1 MPESKIQRSGSFT
14 ESESEDDES
23 EEVIDIVWDFCRQS
37 DLGDTLESFVT
48 KHLDQLENLKPLEEE
63 QEHRHVELFEEL
75 LRLCEEQIE
84 DYIKDKGK
92 TIEEFVRKCREVS
105 ENRGTKI
112 AFVQLFLTQQ
122 FYTHIQIKENKD
134 SDPDLKWYVYFMFG

>member
-1 MPESKIQRSGSFT
+1 MPEVKIQRSGSFT

-48 KHLDQLENLKPLEEE
+48 KNLDQLENLKPLEEE

-105 ENRGTKI
+105 RPARI
-112 AFVQLFLTQQ
+112 LT
-122 FYTHIQIKENKD
+122 
-134 SDPDLKWYVYFMFG
+134 G

>member
-84 DYIKDKGK
+84 DYIKDKK
-92 TIEEFVRKCREVS
+92 TK
-105 ENRGTKI
+105 N
-112 AFVQLFLTQQ
+112 AA
-122 FYTHIQIKENKD
+122 NKVLNFFAITI
-134 SDPDLKWYVYFMFG
+134 PVITIIVILNLNT

>member
-14 ESESEDDES
+14 ESESEEDES

-75 LRLCEEQIE
+75 LKLCEEQIE

-112 AFVQLFLTQQ
+112 ARSNNFSHNNF
-122 FYTHIQIKENKD
+122 THIYR
-134 SDPDLKWYVYFMFG
+134 LKRIRIRIRI